1 MSSDA
6 KVLPSSGALAGREHR
21 LPVRVYYED
30 TDFTGVVYHA
40 NYLRYFERGRSE
52 FLRVLGAGN
61 AALLERPDPLTFA
74 ILRLSIEF
82 RRAARIDDAL
92 VVNTTWDSMKGP
104 RLAVRQWITRD
115 DDLIAEVE
123 GEAVCIT
130 PAGRP
135 RRLPPDLVAAFAP
148 YLVQA
153 WNPETTSH
161 LR

>member
-1 MSSDA
+1 MSADSQIQPTSG
-6 KVLPSSGALAGREHR
+6 VLDGREHR

-61 AALLERPDPLTFA
+61 AALLDRPDPVAFA
-74 ILRLSIEF
+74 IIRLAIDF

-92 VVNTTWDSMKGP
+92 VVNTTWEAIKGP
-104 RLAVRQWITRD
+104 RLAVRQWITRG

-123 GEAVCIT
+123 GEAICIT

-135 RRLPPDLVAAFAP
+135 RRLPADLVAAFLP
-148 YLVQA
+148 YLA
-153 WNPETTSH
+153 
-161 LR
+161 